1 MKHGFITLS
10 AIIFLAACNNNSA
23 GNNDLSDSL
32 GNKTTDTT
40 GRGDTAYYERMI
52 QKTGPGTQLLQT
64 HAAAA
69 TPHTMSGCRISRRI
83 QPVKTTPNLSPA
95 RDYNAYKM

>member
-23 GNNDLSDSL
+23 GTNDLSDSL

-52 QKTGPGTQLLQT
+52 QKTGPGDTT
-64 HAAAA
+64 SSN
-69 TPHTMSGCRISRRI
+69 TRRRSD
-83 QPVKTTPNLSPA
+83 TAHYERLPNKPPDST
-95 RDYNAYKM
+95 R